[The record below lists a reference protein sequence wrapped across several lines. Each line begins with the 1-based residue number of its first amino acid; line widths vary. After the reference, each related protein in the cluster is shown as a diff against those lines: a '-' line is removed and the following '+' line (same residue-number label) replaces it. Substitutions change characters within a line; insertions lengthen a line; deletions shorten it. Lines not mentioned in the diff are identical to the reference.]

1 MKEKTV
7 HENLAVV
14 DLDTGEI
21 LDISVDELIE
31 KKQRETI
38 QEWTSDE
45 DKKLRNESV
54 NVLGGNYYNIV
65 YPVMGS
71 LFGDISNANL
81 FRLLYAASF
90 MNRVNQL
97 VEDKKHMTLSDLR
110 KKMKL
115 TKEVFNGFYEEV
127 KKAGLLFADEDGFLY
142 LNAKFFVKGTI
153 EKRVMKHSYYKKIS
167 TKAIR
172 WLYEDCKNAKNHST
186 FGRLYR
192 IIPRVN
198 TNFNVLCYNPAET
211 NLTKIKPISEYKA
224 LEYMGVTHP
233 LKKKFKEVSEYKLR
247 NNWLIRT
254 KEVKVGEDTRE
265 MIFINPMFYHANPT
279 CVNDFVLN
287 IFKREPLKVEN
298 VDGMA

>member
-1 MKEKTV
+1 MKEKTA
-7 HENLAVV
+7 HKNLAVI

-21 LDISVDELIE
+21 LDISVDELIG
-31 KKQRETI
+31 KKQQETI
-38 QEWTSDE
+38 QEWKSDE
-45 DKKLRNESV
+45 DKRLRKESI

-65 YPVMGS
+65 YPVMGA

-97 VEDKKHMTLSDLR
+97 VEDKKQMTLPDLR

-115 TKEVFNGFYEEV
+115 TKEVFSGFYEEV
-127 KKAGLLFADEDGFLY
+127 NNAGLLFEDKDGFLY
-142 LNAKFFVKGTI
+142 LNAKPFVKGTI
-153 EKRVMKHSYYKKIS
+153 QNTSMKYNNYKKIS

-172 WLYEDCKNAKNHST
+172 WLYEDCKNAKKHST
-186 FGRLYR
+186 FGRFYR

-211 NLTKIKPISEYKA
+211 DLTKIKPISEYKA
-224 LEYMGVTHP
+224 LEYMEVCTP

-247 NNWLIRT
+247 NNWLIKT
-254 KEVKVGEDTRE
+254 KEVKVGEDIHE

-287 IFKREPLKVEN
+287 IFKREPLEVEN

>member
-7 HENLAVV
+7 HENLAIIN
-14 DLDTGEI
+14 LDTGEI
-21 LDISVDELIE
+21 LDIPVDELIE

-38 QEWTSDE
+38 QEWKVDE
-45 DKKLRNESV
+45 DKRLRKESI

-65 YPVMGS
+65 YPVMGA

-97 VEDKKHMTLSDLR
+97 VEDKKQMTLPDLR

-127 KKAGLLFADEDGFLY
+127 KKAGLLFTDEDGFLY
-142 LNAKFFVKGTI
+142 LNAKPFIKGTI
-153 EKRVMKHSYYKKIS
+153 QNTSMKYNNYKKIS

-172 WLYEDCKNAKNHST
+172 WLYEDCKNAKNHGI
-186 FGRLYR
+186 FGRFYR

-198 TNFNVLCYNPAET
+198 TTFNILCYNPAET
-211 NLTKIKPISEYKA
+211 DLTKIKPISEYKA
-224 LEYMGVTHP
+224 LEYMEVCTS

-254 KEVKVGEDTRE
+254 KEIKVGEDTRE

-287 IFKREPLKVEN
+287 IFKREPLEVEN

>member
-1 MKEKTV
+1 MKEKTA
-7 HENLAVV
+7 HKNLAIV

-21 LDISVDELIE
+21 LDIPVDELIE
-31 KKQRETI
+31 KKQQETI
-38 QEWTSDE
+38 QEWTFDE
-45 DKKLRNESV
+45 DKRLRKESI

-65 YPVMGS
+65 YPVMGA

-115 TKEVFNGFYEEV
+115 TKEVFNSFYEEV
-127 KKAGLLFADEDGFLY
+127 KKAGLLFTDEDGFLY

-172 WLYEDCKNAKNHST
+172 WLYEDCKNAKNHGI
-186 FGRLYR
+186 FGRFYR

-198 TNFNVLCYNPAET
+198 TNFNILCYNPAET
-211 NLTKIKPISEYKA
+211 DLTKIKPISEYKA
-224 LEYMGVTHP
+224 LEYMEVCTP

-254 KEVKVGEDTRE
+254 KEIKVGEDTRE

-287 IFKREPLKVEN
+287 IFKREPLEVEN